1 MSAVFDFLLSEQPS
15 CIGIIISLLEGMR
28 EFWRTQ
34 KTNYRLMIARDSLTM
49 FSGRRPMGRGMGG
62 YEGIFLS
69 RLGASAL
76 QIGYVNGIIGLLNV
90 LLAVPSGLLIDRS
103 RDVRRLYFASFALS
117 LPALLAL
124 YFTSD
129 WRMYLAVM
137 LLYTVSLGIRFPSQL
152 IMDIDSMEDSSRV
165 SGLGFH
171 RTITAIAG
179 VASPMIIAYAVDYF
193 GGLDSADSIRP
204 LFLIFLAV
212 DIVILYVVTRYAKPV
227 HIKREERSSNILD
240 GVKAVIN
247 GPTPLKLLLISEVTT
262 AFAMLM
268 VTPFRGIYQVDVKM
282 ASIFIFGWIGVA
294 EPAIDVF
301 FSMPLAS
308 LVERYGRRRTAYVG
322 HVIGILA
329 RLVLVVTPVTFPQML
344 IMVSVLG
351 SFEGCL
357 YVGMDAYS
365 QEAIPQRVRG
375 SYMGLKNLIVGVT
388 GVISPIVGGY
398 IWELNP
404 DLLFWVPVAQWSLIA
419 FPILVVL
426 MRKYSVDG
434 NVLPQ

>member
-1 MSAVFDFLLSEQPS
+1 
-15 CIGIIISLLEGMR
+15 MR
-28 EFWRTQ
+28 KFWRTQ

-49 FSGRRPMGRGMGG
+49 FSGRRPMERGMGG
-62 YEGIFLS
+62 YDGIFLS

-90 LLAVPSGLLIDRS
+90 LLAVPSGWLIDKS
-103 RDVRRLYFASFALS
+103 GDIRRLYFASFALS

-129 WRMYLAVM
+129 WRVYLAVM
-137 LLYTVSLGIRFPSQL
+137 VFYTVSLSIRFPSQL
-152 IMDIDSMEDSSRV
+152 IMNIDSMADSSRV

-171 RTITAIAG
+171 RTVTAIAG

-204 LFLIFLAV
+204 LFLVFFAV
-212 DIVILYVVTRYAKPV
+212 DLVILYIVTRYAEPV
-227 HIKREERSSNILD
+227 HIKREGKSSNLLD
-240 GVKAVIN
+240 GVKAVFN
-247 GPTPLKLLLISEVTT
+247 GPTPLKLLLVSEITT
-262 AFAMLM
+262 VFAMLM
-268 VTPFRGIYQVDVKM
+268 VTPFRGIYLVDVKM

-294 EPAIDVF
+294 EPAIDIF
-301 FSMPLAS
+301 FSMPLAN
-308 LVERYGRRRTAYVG
+308 LVERYGRRKTAYIG
-322 HVIGILA
+322 HVFGILA
-329 RLVLVVTPVTFPQML
+329 RLVLVMTPVSFPQML
-344 IMVSVLG
+344 VMVSVLG

-375 SYMGLKNLIVGVT
+375 SYMGVKNLIVGVT
-388 GVISPIVGGY
+388 GVLSPVVGGI
-398 IWELNP
+398 IWEVNP
-404 DLLFWVPVAQWSLIA
+404 DLLFWMPVAQWCLIA

-426 MRKYSVDG
+426 MQRYSVDG
-434 NVLPQ
+434 NVLPR

>member
-1 MSAVFDFLLSEQPS
+1 MKK
-15 CIGIIISLLEGMR
+15 
-28 EFWRTQ
+28 FWRSQ

-49 FSGRRPMGRGMGG
+49 FSGRRPMERGMGG
-62 YEGIFLS
+62 YDGIFLS

-76 QIGYVNGIIGLLNV
+76 QIGYVNGVIGFLNM
-90 LLAVPSGLLIDRS
+90 LLAVPSGWLIDRS
-103 RDVRRLYFASFALS
+103 SDIRRLYFASFALS

-129 WRMYLAVM
+129 WRMYLVVM
-137 LLYTVSLGIRFPSQL
+137 MIYTMSISIRFPSQL
-152 IMDIDSMEDSSRV
+152 IMNIDSMEDSSRV

-171 RTITAIAG
+171 RTITAMAG
-179 VASPMIIAYAVDYF
+179 VASPMIIAYAVNYF
-193 GGLDSADSIRP
+193 GGLESADSIRP
-204 LFLIFLAV
+204 LFLIFFAV
-212 DIVILYVVTRYAKPV
+212 DIVILYIVTRYTEPV
-227 HIKREERSSNILD
+227 HIKREARSTNILD

-247 GPTPLKLLLISEVTT
+247 SPTPLKLLLVSEITT
-262 AFAMLM
+262 VFAMLM
-268 VTPFRGIYQVDVKM
+268 VGPFRGIYQVDVKM

-294 EPAIDVF
+294 EPAIDIF
-301 FSMPLAS
+301 FSIPLAN
-308 LVERYGRRRTAYVG
+308 LVERYGRRKTAYVG
-322 HVIGILA
+322 HVFGILA
-329 RLVLVVTPVTFPQML
+329 RLVLVITPVTLPQML
-344 IMVSVLG
+344 VMVSVLG

-388 GVISPIVGGY
+388 GVLSPIIGGY

-404 DLLFWVPVAQWSLIA
+404 DLLFWMPVAQWGLIA

-426 MRKYSVDG
+426 MERYSVDG

>member
-1 MSAVFDFLLSEQPS
+1 MKK
-15 CIGIIISLLEGMR
+15 
-28 EFWRTQ
+28 FWRTQ

-49 FSGRRPMGRGMGG
+49 FSGRRPMERGMGG
-62 YEGIFLS
+62 YDGIFLS

-90 LLAVPSGLLIDRS
+90 LLAIPSGWLIDRS
-103 RDVRRLYFASFALS
+103 SDIRRLYFASFALS

-124 YFTSD
+124 YFTAD
-129 WRMYLAVM
+129 WRMYLAIMMV
-137 LLYTVSLGIRFPSQL
+137 YTLSISIRFPSQL
-152 IMDIDSMEDSSRV
+152 IMNIDSMEDSSRV

-171 RTITAIAG
+171 RTITAMAG
-179 VASPMIIAYAVDYF
+179 VASPMIIAYSVNYF
-193 GGLDSADSIRP
+193 GGLEFADSIRP
-204 LFLIFLAV
+204 LFLIFFAV
-212 DIVILYVVTRYAKPV
+212 DFVILYIVTRYAEPV
-227 HIKREERSSNILD
+227 HITKEAKSTNIFD

-247 GPTPLKLLLISEVTT
+247 SPTPLKLLLISEVTT
-262 AFAMLM
+262 VFAMLM
-268 VTPFRGIYQVDVKM
+268 VGPFRGIYQVDIKM

-294 EPAIDVF
+294 EPAIDIF
-301 FSMPLAS
+301 FSIPLAN
-308 LVERYGRRRTAYVG
+308 LVERFGRRKTAYVG
-322 HVIGILA
+322 HVFGILA
-329 RLVLVVTPVTFPQML
+329 RLVLVITPVTLPQML

-375 SYMGLKNLIVGVT
+375 SYMGFKSLIVGVT
-388 GVISPIVGGY
+388 GVLSPIIGGY

-404 DLLFWVPVAQWSLIA
+404 DLLFWMPVAQWSLIA

-426 MRKYSVDG
+426 MERYSVDG
-434 NVLPQ
+434 NLMPQ